1 MLGENGIVPVY
12 DMDRGNDIYGGNGFI
27 WILLLLFLG
36 RGFNNFGNIES
47 PLVSEEFIK
56 RDIFNTNQ
64 NVSNSA
70 CQTQRD
76 VLENRYTTQLGLQEL
91 QASQQ
96 ACCCGT
102 QKEIIE
108 NRYTTQLGLQNLG
121 QQMSNCCCDLRAGQ
135 ESIKAE
141 AYKNTCDITTAI
153 HAEGEATRAL
163 INSQAMQ
170 DLRDRLADR
179 DRELMTAN
187 FQLSQQAQS
196 ANIISTLQPTA
207 KPAYL
212 TCSPYF
218 ANNFCGCG
226 CGNI

>member
-1 MLGENGIVPVY
+1 MNETMGITPTMPLY
-12 DMDRGNDIYGGNGFI
+12 SMNNNDMNNNSWFWII
-27 WILLLLFLG
+27 LILLFCG
-36 RGFNNFGNIES
+36 RGFGNYGDNGQLS
-47 PLVSEEFIK
+47 DEFIK

-64 NVSNSA
+64 NVSNQGCMS
-70 CQTQRD
+70 
-76 VLENRYTTQLGLQEL
+76 
-91 QASQQ
+91 
-96 ACCCGT
+96 

-108 NRYTTQLGLQNLG
+108 NRYTTQLGLQSL
-121 QQMSNCCCDLRAGQ
+121 QASQDACCCTTQRAID
-135 ESIKAE
+135 SVKAE

-153 HAEGEATRAL
+153 HNEAEATRAL

-196 ANIISTLQPTA
+196 ANIIGALQPTP

-218 ANNFCGCG
+218 AYNYNP
-226 CGNI
+226 CGNCNPCGGCNSQM